1 MYFFGKK
8 FRTTREI
15 SNRTKEVEGVSRK
28 KTEAENERWH
38 CCLQHV

>member
-1 MYFFGKK
+1 MYFFGKN

-15 SNRTKEVEGVSRK
+15 CDRRKEVEGVSRK
-28 KTEAENERWH
+28 KIEAENETWH